1 MAQGNNY
8 HKQIEDLESGFL
20 RQRRN
25 LLGISTGILIYCI
38 AGGSIEKANLLFGI
52 VDVTRPIILEA
63 CIWIF
68 LFYALWRYWLYRE
81 PVEKEFHYSKINE
94 VCRNIIFNRIVEGI
108 LSNREAATPNNKR
121 PIIKCGI
128 FKRYLDFSQSH
139 QSDKVVGTLQR
150 EVEEWKYEDAPII
163 KVNFFLIEMVQLW
176 CSLKVALKNRAFS
189 DYCLPYLMFSLA
201 IVAGISKY
209 VLGA

>member
-1 MAQGNNY
+1 LAQGSNY
-8 HKQIEDLESGFL
+8 HKPIEDLESGFL

-121 PIIKCGI
+121 PIIK
-128 FKRYLDFSQSH
+128 
-139 QSDKVVGTLQR
+139 
-150 EVEEWKYEDAPII
+150 WKYEDAPII